1 MKRKALVSWIGN
13 TDLKASTG
21 ASADGDGPVANA
33 VSALKFDE
41 IHLLCDYPKEK
52 WRTYVDWLGQRTPAP
67 IKVYQQSLSSPT
79 NFRDIYA
86 AAELV
91 LSALW
96 KAKGGGFEY
105 TFHLSPGTPS
115 MAAVWILLA
124 KTSYPAQLLQ
134 SSKEAGVQIADV
146 PFDIAAEFIPDML
159 RTADERQVALSEAKP
174 PEAAGFEDIV
184 HRSPVMRQLIAEARR
199 AASRSLPILI
209 EGESGTGKELFAQAI
224 HNASPRAAMKFVA
237 VNCGAIPAEL
247 LESEFFGHKKGAFSG
262 AVTDRLGHFGEAHR
276 GTLFLDEI
284 GELPKAMQTKLLR
297 AVQQGEVTPVGQS
310 KPVKVDVRIIAATN
324 RTLVEEVAA
333 GRFRED
339 LLYRLAVAVIKLPPI
354 RDRKGDLTLLIDSML
369 EYVNRQAAAE
379 VGYHSK
385 KLSASARNL
394 LLQHQWPGNV
404 RELQNTLQ
412 RASLWSE
419 GENIGPEVVKRA
431 LLAVPTSGRH
441 NDAILDRDIEHGVRL
456 DDLMSEVARHYL
468 QRALAQTK
476 GNKTKAAAL
485 LGFKSYQTL
494 TNWLARY
501 RVEA

>member
-1 MKRKALVSWIGN
+1 MPHQALVCWIGN
-13 TDLKASTG
+13 TDLKASSG
-21 ASADGDGPVANA
+21 VSPDGDGPVANA
-33 VSALKFDE
+33 VSAIKFDE

-52 WRTYVDWLGQRTPAP
+52 WKGYVDWLSKRTSAL
-67 IKVYQQSLSSPT
+67 IKVHQQTLSSPT
-79 NFRDIYA
+79 NFRGIYKA
-86 AAELV
+86 ADSV

-96 KAKGGGFEY
+96 KAKGPGFQY

-134 SSKEAGVQIADV
+134 SSREAGVEVADV
-146 PFDIAAEFIPDML
+146 PFDIAAEFIPDLL
-159 RTADERQVALSEAKP
+159 RTADQRQVALSEARP

-184 HRSPVMRQLIAEARR
+184 HRSPMMKQLIAEAHR
-199 AASRSLPILI
+199 AARRSLPILI

-224 HNASPRAAMKFVA
+224 HNASPRAAMNFVA

-297 AVQQGEVTPVGQS
+297 ALQQGEVTPVGQS

-324 RTLVEEVAA
+324 RTLVEDVAA

-354 RDRKGDLTLLIDSML
+354 RERKGDLNLLIDAML
-369 EYVNRQAAAE
+369 DYVNRQATAE
-379 VGYHSK
+379 PGYQKK
-385 KLSASARNL
+385 KLSVSARNL
-394 LLQHQWPGNV
+394 LLQHHWPGNV
-404 RELQNTLQ
+404 RELQNTLL

-419 GENIGPEVVKRA
+419 ADSIGPDVVKRA
-431 LLAVPTSGRH
+431 LMTVPVVGGR
-441 NDAILDRDIEHGVRL
+441 NEAILDRDIETGVKL
-456 DDLMSEVARHYL
+456 EDLMAQVARHYL
-468 QRALAQTK
+468 QRALEHAK
-476 GNKTKAAAL
+476 GNKTQAANL
-485 LGFKSYQTL
+485 VGFSSYQTL
-494 TNWLARY
+494 TNWLKKY
-501 RVEA
+501 GLE

>member
-1 MKRKALVSWIGN
+1 MSRQALVCWIGN
-13 TDLKASTG
+13 ADLKASSSG
-21 ASADGDGPVANA
+21 SADAEGPVANA
-33 VSALKFDE
+33 AAAIKFDE
-41 IHLLCDYPKEK
+41 IHLLSDYPKEK
-52 WRTYVDWLGQRTPAP
+52 WSGYVGWLAKLTTARIT
-67 IKVYQQSLSSPT
+67 VHQQALSSPT
-79 NFRDIYA
+79 NFRDIYKA
-86 AAELV
+86 ADAV
-91 LSALW
+91 LSVLW
-96 KAKGGGFEY
+96 KAKGAGYQY

-134 SSKEAGVQIADV
+134 SSKEAGVQVADV
-146 PFDIAAEFIPDML
+146 PFDIAAEFIPDLL
-159 RTADERQVALSEAKP
+159 RTADERQVAVSEGKP

-184 HRSPVMRQLIAEARR
+184 HRGPLMKQLIAEARR

-224 HNASPRAAMKFVA
+224 HNASPRADMKFVA
-237 VNCGAIPAEL
+237 VNCGAIPSEL

-262 AVTDRLGHFGEAHR
+262 AVSDRLGHFAEAHR

-324 RTLVEEVAA
+324 RTLVEEVTA

-339 LLYRLAVAVIKLPPI
+339 LLYRLAVAIIKLPPI
-354 RDRKGDLTLLIDSML
+354 RERKGDLTLLIDAML
-369 EYVNRQAAAE
+369 EYVNRQATAE
-379 VGYHSK
+379 PGYLKK
-385 KLSASARNL
+385 KLSVSARNIM
-394 LLQHQWPGNV
+394 LQYHWPGNV

-419 GENIGPEVVKRA
+419 AETIGPEVIKRA
-431 LLAVPTSGRH
+431 LLVMPAVGRGK
-441 NDAILDRDIEHGVRL
+441 DAILDRDIEVGVKL
-456 DDLMSEVARHYL
+456 DDLMAQVARHYL
-468 QRALAQTK
+468 ERALDQSK
-476 GNKTKAAAL
+476 GNKTQAAAL

-494 TNWLARY
+494 TNWLDRY
-501 RVEA
+501 GVKV

>member
-1 MKRKALVSWIGN
+1 MTRKALVCWIGN
-13 TDLKASTG
+13 ADLKASSG
-21 ASADGDGPVANA
+21 PSADGDGPVANA
-33 VSALKFDE
+33 VSAIEFDE
-41 IHLLCDYPKEK
+41 IHLLCDYSKEK
-52 WRTYVDWLGQRTPAP
+52 WKRYVDWLGLRTTVP

-79 NFRDIYA
+79 NFRDIYT
-86 AAELV
+86 AAESV
-91 LSALW
+91 LSTLW
-96 KAKGGGFEY
+96 KAKGAGFEY

-134 SSKEAGVQIADV
+134 SSKEAGVQVADV

-184 HRSPVMRQLIAEARR
+184 HRSPVMKQLIAEARR

-237 VNCGAIPAEL
+237 VNCGAVPTEL

-262 AVTDRLGHFGEAHR
+262 AVADHLGHFGEAHR

-310 KPVKVDVRIIAATN
+310 KPLKVDVRIIAATN
-324 RTLVEEVAA
+324 RTLIEEVAA
-333 GRFRED
+333 DRFRED
-339 LLYRLAVAVIKLPPI
+339 LFYRLAVAVIKLPPI
-354 RDRKGDLTLLIDSML
+354 RERKSDLTLLIDTML
-369 EYVNRQAAAE
+369 EYVNRQANAE
-379 VGYHSK
+379 PGYQKK
-385 KLSASARNL
+385 KLSVAARNL
-394 LLQHQWPGNV
+394 LLQHYWPGNV

-412 RASLWSE
+412 RATLWGE
-419 GENIGPEVVKRA
+419 GESIGPEVIKRA
-431 LLAVPTSGRH
+431 LLVVRAGGRRS
-441 NDAILDRDIEHGVRL
+441 DAILNRDIEVGVNL
-456 DDLMSEVARHYL
+456 KHLMAEVARHYL
-468 QRALAQTK
+468 QRALEQTK
-476 GNKTKAAAL
+476 GNKTQAAAL

-494 TNWLARY
+494 TNWLDRY
-501 RVEA
+501 RMEA

>member
-1 MKRKALVSWIGN
+1 MTRKALISWIGN
-13 TDLKASTG
+13 TDLKASAGT
-21 ASADGDGPVANA
+21 SADGDGPVANA
-33 VSALKFDE
+33 VSAIKFDE
-41 IHLLCDYPKEK
+41 IHLLCDYPKERWK
-52 WRTYVDWLGQRTPAP
+52 GYADWLGQRTPAP

-86 AAELV
+86 AAESV

-134 SSKEAGVQIADV
+134 SSKEAGVQVADV
-146 PFDIAAEFIPDML
+146 PFDIAAEFIPDLL
-159 RTADERQVALSEAKP
+159 RTADQRQVALSEAKP

-184 HRSPVMRQLIAEARR
+184 HRSQVMKQLISEARR

-209 EGESGTGKELFAQAI
+209 EGESGTGKELLAQAI

-262 AVTDRLGHFGEAHR
+262 AVADRLGHFAEANR

-284 GELPKAMQTKLLR
+284 GELPKSMQTKLLR
-297 AVQQGEVTPVGQS
+297 AVQQGEITPIGQS
-310 KPVKVDVRIIAATN
+310 KPVKVNVRIIAATN

-333 GRFRED
+333 GHFRED
-339 LLYRLAVAVIKLPPI
+339 LFYRLAVAVIKLPPI
-354 RDRKGDLTLLIDSML
+354 RERKGDLTLLIDTML
-369 EYVNRQAAAE
+369 EYVNRQATAE
-379 VGYHSK
+379 PGYQKK
-385 KLSASARNL
+385 KLSVSARNL
-394 LLQHQWPGNV
+394 MLQHHWPGNV

-412 RASLWSE
+412 RASLWTE
-419 GENIGPEVVKRA
+419 GESIGPEVIKRA
-431 LLAVPTSGRH
+431 LLVVPVGERRK
-441 NDAILDRDIEHGVRL
+441 DAILDRDIEVGVNL
-456 DDLMSEVARHYL
+456 EDLMSEVARHYL
-468 QRALAQTK
+468 QRALEQTK
-476 GNKTKAAAL
+476 GNKTQAADL

-494 TNWLARY
+494 SNWLTKY
-501 RVEA
+501 DLE